1 MKPPLFPVSIK
12 GVMAIDGRIPL
23 LFNERDEWEL
33 PGGRLEAG
41 EQPEAALVRELAEE
55 LNVEARVGRVL
66 DSWLYRI
73 AGKGEVL
80 VVTYACS
87 VLRAEGLRFS
97 HEHKALRLVAPTELD
112 GLNLPQGYRRSIN
125 CFLATM
131 GGGDPS

>member
-1 MKPPLFPVSIK
+1 MSPPRFPVSIK

-23 LFNERDEWEL
+23 LLNERDEWEL

-55 LNVEARVGRVL
+55 LNVQTRVERIL
-66 DSWLYRI
+66 DSWLYSI
-73 AGKGEVL
+73 AGKGEV
-80 VVTYACS
+80 VIVTYACS

-97 HEHKALRLVAPTELD
+97 HEHKALRLVAPTDLED
-112 GLNLPQGYRRSIN
+112 LNLPQGYRRSIN

-131 GGGDPS
+131 AGGDPN